1 MSMFESADQKINK
14 LIVDEEFA
22 VGSDTNAT
30 DASAISIATPCTIL
44 TSGGAETRTL
54 GNGVEGQRK
63 ILVGGATVS
72 GNITITPTNLQ
83 GYTSIVIGAAGRGC
97 ELLFA
102 AGQWH
107 CFSLGGATIS

>member
-1 MSMFESADQKINK
+1 MYEGPDSKIDK
-14 LIVDEEFA
+14 LVVDERFG
-22 VGSDTNAT
+22 VGTDTNST
-30 DASAISIATPCTIL
+30 DASAISVATPCTIL

-54 GNGVEGQRK
+54 ANGFEGQRK

-72 GNITITPTNLQ
+72 GNITITPANLQ

-107 CFSLGGATIS
+107 CFSLGGASIS